1 MWKGTHDARRGAA
14 TDGLDPDMNGR
25 LSDAP
30 ERDKDD
36 FFLSAI
42 CLLTAAEGR
51 PDVLTLDQAIAMALA
66 DSPALKAAAATEVAM
81 QARTQA
87 ARANRYP
94 QLDAKFV
101 YPFVGTE
108 SGVSLNQT
116 LWDFRRTTNQIKS
129 KAAQVKSSEFECASS
144 REDIVLQ
151 TKIAYYT
158 VLSLQARLEAPDKAL
173 HEQEQRLA
181 RSEEFFKLGRLS
193 RIDFSKARINLNTA
207 RLNRLKGQQSL
218 QDARLQ
224 FASIVGLKEPD
235 GYTLAP
241 VTAPLKFRANLD
253 NEIHQAFQSRPEL
266 NQLRAETESYRADL
280 SASQGDYFPTI
291 FGRAGYR
298 IKGKGADQPAVIVGI
313 GIRYQIFDGFA
324 KKAKVKEAEA
334 NLLRSRFDMET
345 TEKQI
350 ELEIR
355 QAYLHVRSFEETLDL
370 TEQAAHTA
378 AEYEAFVQ
386 SQYRVGRASVVDL
399 AESEALRASTRA
411 DHLQALY
418 DYEIALAQLNAPSEG
433 SLSHEQKNHRPAVD
447 CPGSG

>member
-1 MWKGTHDARRGAA
+1 
-14 TDGLDPDMNGR
+14 MNGR

-30 ERDKDD
+30 EMDTYN
-36 FFLSAI
+36 FFLFAV
-42 CLLTAAEGR
+42 CLLTTAEGR
-51 PDVLTLDQAIAMALA
+51 PDVLTLEQSITMALA
-66 DSPALKAAAATEVAM
+66 DSPALKAAAATATAM
-81 QARTQA
+81 EARTQV

-108 SGVSLNQT
+108 SGVSMNQT
-116 LWDFRRTTNQIKS
+116 LWDFQRTTNQIKS
-129 KAAQVKSSEFECASS
+129 KTAQVKSSEFERATS
-144 REDIVLQ
+144 REDIILQ
-151 TKIAYYT
+151 TKIAYFT
-158 VLSLQARLEAPDKAL
+158 VLSLQARLEALDKAL

-193 RIDFSKARINLNTA
+193 RVDFSKAGINLNNA
-207 RLNRLKGQQSL
+207 RLNLLKGQQSL

-224 FASIVGLKEPD
+224 FASIIGLQESD
-235 GYTLAP
+235 DYTLAP
-241 VTAPLKFRANLD
+241 VTEPLKFRGNLD
-253 NEIHQAFQSRPEL
+253 DVIHQAFQSRPEL
-266 NQLRAETESYRADL
+266 NRLRAEAESYRADL
-280 SASQGDYFPTI
+280 SASKGDYFPTI

-324 KKAKVKEAEA
+324 KTARVKEAEA

-355 QAYLHVRSFEETLDL
+355 QAYLHVRAFEETLDL

-378 AEYEAFVQ
+378 AEHDAIVQ
-386 SQYRVGRASVVDL
+386 SQYRIGRASVVDL
-399 AESEALRASTRA
+399 AESEALLSATRA

-418 DYEIALAQLNAPSEG
+418 DYEIALAQLERALGRKLDP
-433 SLSHEQKNHRPAVD
+433 
-447 CPGSG
+447 